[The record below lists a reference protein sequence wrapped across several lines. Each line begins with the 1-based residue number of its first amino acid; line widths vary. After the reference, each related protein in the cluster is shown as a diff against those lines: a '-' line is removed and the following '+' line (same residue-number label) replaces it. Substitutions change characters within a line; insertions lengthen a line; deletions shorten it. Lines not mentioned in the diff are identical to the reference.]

1 MSKIKNDKLF
11 DAIKSHHDT
20 LANKILPQSEQ
31 FSNQL
36 LEFHKK
42 ES

>member
-1 MSKIKNDKLF
+1 MSKIKNDKLL
-11 DAIKSHHDT
+11 DAIKSHHET

-31 FSNQL
+31 FASSL

-42 ES
+42 

>member
-1 MSKIKNDKLF
+1 MSKIKNDKLT
-11 DAIKSHHDT
+11 DAIKSHHDL
-20 LANKILPQSEQ
+20 LAQKILPQSQQ

-42 ES
+42 